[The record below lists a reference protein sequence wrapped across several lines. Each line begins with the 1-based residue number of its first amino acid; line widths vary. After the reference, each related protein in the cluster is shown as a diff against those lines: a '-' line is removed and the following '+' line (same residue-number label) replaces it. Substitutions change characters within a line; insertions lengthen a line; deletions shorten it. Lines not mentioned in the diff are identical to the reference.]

1 MKKELARISSAT
13 LEIQERGIF
22 NFLIHVDYENGF
34 SQGIG
39 GIVLD
44 TYDEK
49 TKTRIGTAFGC
60 ELIRQLLLVLNVND
74 FSEMKNKNIWVLT
87 EDYDSLLNI
96 KPIGIQALRM
106 DGAKQIIFN
115 DVLDKFKNQ

>member
-13 LEIQERGIF
+13 LEIQERGIL
-22 NFLIHVDYENGF
+22 NFWIHVDYENGF

-39 GIVLD
+39 GIALD

-74 FSEMKNKNIWVLT
+74 FSEMNNKNIWVLT
-87 EDYDSLLNI
+87 EDSSSLIGI
-96 KPIGIQALRM
+96 KPIGIQTLRA
-106 DGAKQIIFN
+106 DGGKQIIFN
-115 DVLDKFKNQ
+115 DILNKFKNQ